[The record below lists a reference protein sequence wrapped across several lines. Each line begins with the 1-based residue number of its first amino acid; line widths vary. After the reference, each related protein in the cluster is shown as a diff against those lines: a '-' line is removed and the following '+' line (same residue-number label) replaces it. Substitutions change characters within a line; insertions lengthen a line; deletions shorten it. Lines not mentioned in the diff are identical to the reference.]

1 LPRPL
6 NDDGRYDRIEEAQF
20 RALLHHKASCA
31 LVILIEMKTSLS
43 HFILTQRLVSVSSGG
58 VAFVPVIN
66 VITVEEVSLIRR
78 HYYDQTK
85 AIVP

>member
-20 RALLHHKASCA
+20 RALLHHK
-31 LVILIEMKTSLS
+31 
-43 HFILTQRLVSVSSGG
+43 RLVSVSSGG